1 MITLEKMSFLK
12 EEVILTKLNTTEGS
26 SASNPF
32 NTKALKQDNSDY
44 VLYRIVK
51 VGDKQVNVYLGQ
63 EVLVSE
69 QIPQK
74 IVIRNQGEME
84 GYFKLINSD
93 PIFAVIGNA

>member
-12 EEVILTKLNTTEGS
+12 EEVILTKLNTMEGS

-51 VGDKQVNVYLGQ
+51 VGDKQVNVYSGQ

>member
-1 MITLEKMSFLK
+1 M
-12 EEVILTKLNTTEGS
+12 EGS

-51 VGDKQVNVYLGQ
+51 VGDKQVNVYSGQ

-74 IVIRNQGEME
+74 IVIINQGEME